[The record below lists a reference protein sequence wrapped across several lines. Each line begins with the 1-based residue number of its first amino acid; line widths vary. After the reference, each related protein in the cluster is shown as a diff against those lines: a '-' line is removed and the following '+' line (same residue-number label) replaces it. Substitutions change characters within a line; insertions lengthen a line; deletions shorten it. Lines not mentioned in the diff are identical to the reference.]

1 MSPRPSE
8 EQTTVQPLHGA
19 IKVVTRPPIETR
31 RESNASAAPST
42 ALSQTRSSAASLGET
57 DPSSPATQTDTMSF
71 TQSRGRS
78 ELDVFFGRDEII
90 DKFLFASVTANG
102 AHG

>member
-1 MSPRPSE
+1 
-8 EQTTVQPLHGA
+8 
-19 IKVVTRPPIETR
+19 
-31 RESNASAAPST
+31 
-42 ALSQTRSSAASLGET
+42 
-57 DPSSPATQTDTMSF
+57 MSF

-102 AHG
+102 AHAQPVDGLTRQTRRSWPCS